1 MFSNFTAAAGWPTST
16 FAKLPAST
24 TSNPTFY
31 LRTQLTVQKE
41 LYSGYLMKLVHRS
54 GVIIRIN
61 GIEIFREFLPTSNVD
76 QTTLATDAH
85 PTQVEEKFMLP
96 IKDLEE
102 GGILSFEIHKATADS
117 FFPVQDKVFIIP
129 LDGDNDEDCVLLPLY
144 DAKITD
150 TSSKSCNE
158 STNCVDVAFDLQT
171 SIRNYWQD
179 DYGNVQ
185 GQSYATLQFGE
196 RNHYGFNQFYMEANT
211 LPSMHYPT
219 QAKVYGLDGTAAT
232 LFYDLNPIYYFKDS
246 SVVNMARAS
255 FNTDPYKLWTGAKIE
270 IPKSN
275 QPSTPYKMQVSEI
288 GYHLCRYRTCD
299 AIPAES
305 IPVGESNKM
314 YDFNCTGSGIVGN
327 RKFYCSNK
335 RNWIEIENT
344 CNETPTFIN
353 PPATK
358 TYKRGETLNDEALF
372 LVSGSNIIY
381 SYTGSIFLYY
391 LFLIRFTTWCNV

>member
-1 MFSNFTAAAGWPTST
+1 MFKNFTGSWGTST
-16 FAKLPAST
+16 IAKLATAT
-24 TSNPTFY
+24 TSAPTYY

-61 GIEIFREFLPTSNVD
+61 GIEIFREFLPTGNVD
-76 QTTLATDAH
+76 QTTLATGSH
-85 PTQVEEKFMLP
+85 PLQVEEKFMLP

-102 GGILSFEIHKATADS
+102 GGIISLELHKATADT
-117 FFPVQDKVFIIP
+117 FFPTQDKVFIVP

-150 TSSKSCNE
+150 TSSVSCNV
-158 STNCVDVAFDLQT
+158 SINCVETAFDLQT
-171 SIRNYWQD
+171 NIRNYWQD

-211 LPSMHYPT
+211 LASMHYPT
-219 QAKVYGLDGTAAT
+219 QAKVFGLDGTAAT
-232 LFYDLNPIYYFKDS
+232 LFYDLNPVYYFKDS
-246 SVVNMARAS
+246 AVVNMARAS

-275 QPSTPYKMQVSEI
+275 QPTTPYKMQVSEI

-305 IPVGESNKM
+305 LPIGESNHM
-314 YDFNCTGSGIVGN
+314 YDFNCTGTGVAGT

-344 CNETPTFIN
+344 CNETPTFID
-353 PPATK
+353 PPTTK
-358 TYKRGETLNDEALF
+358 TYKRGETLIDEALF
-372 LVSGSNIIY
+372 LVSGQSISYTYSGSIYIYIYIIY
-381 SYTGSIFLYY
+381 I
-391 LFLIRFTTWCNV
+391 N